1 MRTVELV
8 DGDGRVVCA
17 RCAVADTAWTR
28 LRGLLG
34 RDGLEPDEG
43 LLIRPTW
50 SIHMFFMRFPI
61 DAVFLAGD
69 GEVLRVVEALAP
81 WKAAVK
87 RGAKAVVELPA
98 GAAARAGIAPGTRL
112 SERPD

>member
-1 MRTVELV
+1 VRTVELV
-8 DGDGRVVCA
+8 AQDGRVVCA

-34 RDGLEPDEG
+34 RSGLGPDEG

-50 SIHMFFMRFPI
+50 SIHMFFMRFAI
-61 DAVFLAGD
+61 DAVFLDGE
-69 GEVLRVVEALAP
+69 GEVLRVVEGLAP
-81 WKAAVK
+81 WKAAMK

-98 GAAARAGIAPGTRL
+98 GAAARAGIEPGMRL
-112 SERPD
+112 AERD